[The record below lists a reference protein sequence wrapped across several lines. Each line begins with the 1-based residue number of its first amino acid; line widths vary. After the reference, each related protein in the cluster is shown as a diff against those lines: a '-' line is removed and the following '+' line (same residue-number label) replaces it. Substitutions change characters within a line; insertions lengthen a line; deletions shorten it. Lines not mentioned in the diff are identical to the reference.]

1 MRPDPKKKPLSK
13 SVSVAATARA
23 RDRERDR
30 EHTAPAPMARS
41 TSQSWS
47 TKPPLP
53 PLPPRARG
61 PASPDSLQVAA
72 QFNAW
77 VYLQG
82 TLHSTFV
89 SAQAAA
95 KVGLDT
101 LSRELDAKELC
112 VRDVRVRSEAEGVF
126 SLLHDLTENDA
137 SGRVASVLR
146 DYVVQQKAWD
156 DTESAALQLV
166 DRASTRNPISP
177 QECECCLERISLAVS
192 HAGSTLSRWEESSRR
207 GYRRWRWREFW
218 YPAFRKIYGRLL
230 V

>member
-1 MRPDPKKKPLSK
+1 MSSNPPSEGGTASAARTNAKTSTGGTLTHPSRPFALAYRSLLPAPMNPTASTSQKANPFAPTRNTTARKPSPAPTKPEPSFARPTSASNNAPSEKPTRPARTASATGMGAPAMRPDPKKKPLSK

-95 KVGLDT
+95 KVRHIP
-101 LSRELDAKELC
+101 S
-112 VRDVRVRSEAEGVF
+112 RVR
-126 SLLHDLTENDA
+126 LLIRSNLDLM
-137 SGRVASVLR
+137 V
-146 DYVVQQKAWD
+146 
-156 DTESAALQLV
+156 
-166 DRASTRNPISP
+166 
-177 QECECCLERISLAVS
+177 
-192 HAGSTLSRWEESSRR
+192 
-207 GYRRWRWREFW
+207 
-218 YPAFRKIYGRLL
+218 
-230 V
+230 